1 MMMQRYIISVKIC
14 IIIIIFWMTKSK
26 INVFWFFFFVFWKD
40 LSKIIWHFKKKSI
53 PLQKVTAVTVIRN
66 TIFNYE
72 VLR

>member
-1 MMMQRYIISVKIC
+1 MMMQRYIFSVKIC

-40 LSKIIWHFKKKSI
+40 FSKIIWHFQKKSI